1 LVAGHIHLSV
11 ILILAAFPA
20 LAAAEPEGTTLQG
33 FSGTQEPT
41 EISESSNDA
50 VVPYTADF
58 FERYRPITALDM
70 VERVPGF
77 SVDTG
82 GGSRGFGGAA
92 GNILIDGERPSS
104 KTDSAAD
111 ILSRIPAGN
120 VERIDL
126 IRGQAGGLDL
136 RGQAVAVN
144 VILRADAAA
153 AVRWEVDL
161 EQDIDG
167 GGPTPEGS
175 LSITDR
181 WGATRYT
188 AGLEAGKFF
197 FDSDAHEDLIV
208 GEAVVENRREFDR
221 TKGFEVSGNL
231 NTETDFGETRLRTN
245 GEISFRSENGLERS
259 NRTPCCGEPTRRVLE
274 GDDEDVL
281 RIAVGGDVETPLA
294 ESLTGK
300 AITLFTYT
308 DTSTLSTLVT
318 LSEAGLPLGLQR
330 ADADTEESES
340 IARIELDWTRFAG
353 HRIEADFE
361 GAFNTLENAL
371 TLMVDEGG
379 GLVEVP
385 LPGANSRVEE
395 VRGDFSL
402 SDSWSVGKFIL
413 DGGLAVE
420 TSTISQTGDAET
432 KRSFFFLKPRAS
444 LTFAPSDDRQA
455 RLRFIREVAQLDFND
470 FVSSTNFGDNQF
482 DLGNPDLSPES
493 TWVLEAS
500 YEHRFGEIGV
510 LTLTGFHHWI
520 EDVEDLLPVGG
531 IFEVPGNIGDGR
543 RWGVKV
549 ESTLPLDRLG
559 IANGR
564 LDIEG
569 RWQDSTVVDPV
580 TGLSRVL
587 SNERDF
593 EFGVDFRQD
602 LEEARI
608 AWGWKVDFESE
619 TPFFGI
625 DERVLEDDVVGS
637 PDMDMFIESTRWF
650 GVKMRLLFENVT
662 NRRLRRDRQVFTG
675 ERELTSPAFRELRD
689 RRRGRSLSF
698 IVSGTF

>member
-1 LVAGHIHLSV
+1 VARHIHLSV
-11 ILILAAFPA
+11 ILLFAAFPA
-20 LAAAEPEGTTLQG
+20 LAAAGPEGPTPQG
-33 FSGTQEPT
+33 LSGTQEPT
-41 EISESSNDA
+41 EISGSSDDA
-50 VVPYTADF
+50 VVPYPADF
-58 FERYRPITALDM
+58 FERYRPVTALDM

-77 SVDTG
+77 SIDTS
-82 GGSRGFGGAA
+82 GGSRGFGGTA
-92 GNILIDGERPSS
+92 GNVLIGGERPSS

-144 VILRADAAA
+144 VILRADAAG
-153 AVRWEVDL
+153 AVRWEASV
-161 EQDIDG
+161 EQDFDG
-167 GGPTPEGS
+167 GGPTPTGS
-175 LSITDR
+175 MSLTDR

-197 FDSDAHEDLIV
+197 FDNDGHEGLIV
-208 GEAVVENRREFDR
+208 DGAAVENRREFER
-221 TKGFEVSGNL
+221 TKRFSVAGNL
-231 NTETDFGETRLRTN
+231 NTETDFGETKLRTN
-245 GEISFRSENGLERS
+245 SEVSFQSSNELERS
-259 NRTPCCGEPTRRVLE
+259 NRTSCCGEPARRVLE
-274 GDDEDVL
+274 GDDEDIL
-281 RIAVGGDVETPLA
+281 RIEVGGDVERPLA

-300 AITLFTYT
+300 AIALFTYT
-308 DTSTLSTLVT
+308 DTSTLSTLET
-318 LSEAGLPLGLQR
+318 LSGAGLPLGLQR
-330 ADADTEESES
+330 ADADTQESES
-340 IARIELDWTRFAG
+340 IARIELDWARFAG
-353 HRIEADFE
+353 HRIEAEFE

-379 GLVEVP
+379 GLVEAP
-385 LPGANSRVEE
+385 LPGANTRVEE

-402 SDSWSVGKFIL
+402 SDSWTIGKFIL
-413 DGGLAVE
+413 DGGLAAE
-420 TSTISQTGDAET
+420 TSAIAQSGDAAA

-444 LTFAPSDDRQA
+444 LTFAPADDRQA

-500 YEHRFGEIGV
+500 YEQRFGEIGV
-510 LTLTGFHHWI
+510 LTLTGFHNWI
-520 EDVEDLLPVGG
+520 EDVEDLMPVGG
-531 IFEVPGNIGDGR
+531 IFEAPGNIGDGR
-543 RWGVKV
+543 RWGVEV
-549 ESTLPLDRLG
+549 VSTLPLDILG

-580 TGLSRVL
+580 TGRNRVL
-587 SNERDF
+587 SDERDF

-637 PDMDMFIESTRWF
+637 PDMDMFIESTRWR
-650 GVKMRLLFENVT
+650 GVKMRLLLENVT
-662 NRRLRRDRQVFTG
+662 NRRLRRDRQVFAG
-675 ERELTSPAFRELRD
+675 ERGLTPLAFRELRD